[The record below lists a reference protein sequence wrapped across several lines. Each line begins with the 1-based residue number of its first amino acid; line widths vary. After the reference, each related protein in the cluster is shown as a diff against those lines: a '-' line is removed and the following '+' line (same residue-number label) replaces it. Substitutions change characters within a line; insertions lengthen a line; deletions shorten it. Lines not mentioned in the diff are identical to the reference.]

1 MSSETDKT
9 RRLDGADRAGRA
21 DKTDKAG
28 RAGKADR
35 ADKAAGRP
43 AGRTSSIARRI
54 VLSLYLRRF
63 ASFLCFDVMLVIVF
77 AGVFLWHCMAQLPE
91 SARDGMRL
99 RNGDVRV
106 EAPQTAQQNPI
117 LWLWE
122 CDLVLVDEAGEEHVF
137 PLSEPLTYALPV
149 GAFVLVAE
157 VLSMFG
163 APDDTRL
170 IRRKL
175 RPLNELALAA
185 EAIGSADPLAAGGG
199 ASKLASLEH
208 AISEAS
214 VDAPSVSTGDKDLRS
229 IEVAL
234 NGLLRRMQ
242 QAKLEQMRFVSDA
255 SHELRTP
262 IAVIQGYVGMLD
274 RWGKTDEAVLDESI
288 EALKSESAHMQEL
301 VEQLLFLARG
311 DSGRSTLEFE
321 RLDLEEL
328 AREVTGESRMIDAEH
343 DYVLDVPA
351 AGAGPAGD
359 AGPAGYVKPTGDIGR
374 DGEDAAGPWQVT
386 GDRSMV
392 KQSMRIILQ
401 NAARYSP
408 AGSTVRLALVGDSAD
423 CGRAGGGGV
432 DCGHADRG
440 GAGRVGYVVQDEGM
454 GMAEQDAA
462 HIFERFYRSDAARDR
477 RSGGTGLGLSIAKW
491 IVDAHGGS
499 IEVLSREGV
508 GTRFTV
514 WFPRTVAPHAG
525 T

>member
-288 EALKSESAHMQEL
+288 AALKSESAHMQEL

-311 DSGRSTLEFE
+311 DSGRATLERE
-321 RLDLEEL
+321 PLDLAAL
-328 AREVTGESRMIDAEH
+328 VGEVAGESRMIDADH
-343 DYVLDVPA
+343 AYVLDVP
-351 AGAGPAGD
+351 GAGP
-359 AGPAGYVKPTGDIGR
+359 TGGIGR
-374 DGEDAAGPWQVT
+374 GGEGAAVRWQVV
-386 GDRSMV
+386 GDRSMI

-408 AGSTVRLALVGDSAD
+408 AGSTVRLSLVSNAAGAAPAD
-423 CGRAGGGGV
+423 GGR
-432 DCGHADRG
+432 
-440 GAGRVGYVVQDEGM
+440 AGRVGYVVQDEGM
-454 GMAEQDAA
+454 GMEAQDAE

-491 IVDAHGGS
+491 IVDAHDGS

-514 WFPRTVAPHAG
+514 WFPRAQAQDVADS
-525 T
+525 